1 MMFRVSEFSSSPPVQ
16 PGDVRRREERYVT
29 SISITLHRFAV
40 KPVITSGVTLDVSCH
55 GMSFLAPTMP
65 RVGETVAIAAQRAGA
80 SLNLLAKVRHSSATG
95 SGVEFLVFSANTRE
109 GIDEW
114 IHELQSDEQSAFFC
128 RYLNLDRE
136 SLD

>member
-1 MMFRVSEFSSSPPVQ
+1 MMFRVSEFSSSPPAQ
-16 PGDVRRREERYVT
+16 PSDVRREARYVT

-40 KPVITSGVTLDVSCH
+40 KPVITSGVTLDISRH
-55 GMSFLAPTMP
+55 GMSFLAPSMP
-65 RVGETVAIAAQRAGA
+65 RVGETVAIAVQRAGA
-80 SLNLLAKVRHSSATG
+80 SLNLLAKVRHSGATG

-114 IHELQSDEQSAFFC
+114 IHELQSDEQSAFFY

-136 SLD
+136 SLE